1 MQTLDDQ
8 ILFKRLLEM
17 NAIEKQVKVA
27 FDKLTDSEI
36 RDFNEKKELRLLI
49 EKGAIELIQKA
60 NDQMGFCVSKLNK
73 LEDLRASESTDEMKV
88 KAFNFIM
95 DEYKRESL
103 WQKIT

>member
-1 MQTLDDQ
+1 
-8 ILFKRLLEM
+8 
-17 NAIEKQVKVA
+17 
-27 FDKLTDSEI
+27 LTDSET
-36 RDFNEKKELRLLI
+36 RDINEKKELRHLI

-60 NDQMGFCVSKLNK
+60 NDQMTFCVSKLNQ
-73 LEDLRASESTDEMKV
+73 LEDLRESESTDEMKV